1 MQAKS
6 EGEQSSKNRS
16 TDTPATVRPMNL
28 ILKAAAFARQA
39 HDGQRRKYNDR
50 PYIQHPARVA
60 GRVAARPQATEVM
73 AAAFLHDVVEDTPR
87 TLDEVSAEFGPEV
100 ARLVDELTNPSK
112 GSKAPRRERKQTDRD
127 HLAVV
132 SVEAKVIKLL
142 DRIDNLQEM
151 GDAPSNFRR
160 KYCEESRLLADVIG
174 DADPELK
181 AELLESVE
189 RLEAV

>member
-1 MQAKS
+1 
-6 EGEQSSKNRS
+6 
-16 TDTPATVRPMNL
+16 MNL

>member
-1 MQAKS
+1 
-6 EGEQSSKNRS
+6 
-16 TDTPATVRPMNL
+16 MNL
-28 ILKAAAFARQA
+28 IMKAAAFARQA

-60 GRVAARPQATEVM
+60 GRVAVRPHATEVM
-73 AAAFLHDVVEDTPR
+73 VAAAFLHDVVEDTPH
-87 TLDEVSAEFGPEV
+87 TLEEIVAEFSPDA
-100 ARLVDELTNPSK
+100 ARLVAELTNPSK
-112 GSKAPRRERKQTDRD
+112 GMKTPRRERKQLDRE

-132 SVEAKVIKLL
+132 SVEARIIKLL

-151 GDAPSNFRR
+151 VDAPGNFRR

-181 AELLESVE
+181 AELLD
-189 RLEAV
+189 